1 MGGRGGS
8 ILDKRRIKVKERGGE
23 GTCKWN
29 MYDRWK
35 SSVWNGLQR
44 LHREEGSSVS
54 LIKMSGCLTQERRK
68 RRAVEEE
75 GWWDTTGRRHRGG
88 ENGGSQFVWSALT
101 SFNLPLP
108 GLWDCVCVC
117 VCLCVFFTITLS
129 DSAANQNRRDA
140 PHTHTHTVSVSR
152 PLLPHK
158 HQPCLC
164 AVHSTGEQQRAGLVS
179 LCRRPLRPPRAAKR
193 ATRCVRHR
201 GQVGEV
207 ILRA

>member
-54 LIKMSGCLTQERRK
+54 LMKMSGCLTQERRK

-117 VCLCVFFTITLS
+117 VCVCSSQSPWVIQQPTRT
-129 DSAANQNRRDA
+129 DGMH
-140 PHTHTHTVSVSR
+140 HTHTHTQSLSPVLSSLTNTSPASVRSTLQASSR
-152 PLLPHK
+152 
-158 HQPCLC
+158 
-164 AVHSTGEQQRAGLVS
+164 EQDWLAS
-179 LCRRPLRPPRAAKR
+179 
-193 ATRCVRHR
+193 
-201 GQVGEV
+201 VG
-207 ILRA
+207 AH